1 MVRQE
6 MGASVKGD
14 WSLGAADKSVLV
26 NKVSIDWTRF
36 CSPVITGDGRLWCQL
51 CNISQVKRWAQQFYR
66 NCTLCWCGVLHLKL
80 YSGMIEV
87 ISSLLKI
94 IILMI

>member
-36 CSPVITGDGRLWCQL
+36 CSPVITGDGRG
-51 CNISQVKRWAQQFYR
+51 V
-66 NCTLCWCGVLHLKL
+66 NCAIFHK
-80 YSGMIEV
+80 
-87 ISSLLKI
+87 
-94 IILMI
+94 